1 MESPLPRKES
11 KATEVLPLHPLQF
24 RVLLVL
30 MEGKLHGYA
39 IAKEIEK
46 RDESLGKI
54 FPTNLYRRLRD
65 MQDAGLIKEETR
77 QLGSDGRRRFAIT
90 RFGRNVARAE
100 ALRLKA
106 LLADAKRHQ
115 LLTES

>member
-1 MESPLPRKES
+1 MPGQQSS
-11 KATEVLPLHPLQF
+11 ATDLIPLHPLQF

-39 IAKEIEK
+39 LAKEIEE

-65 MQDAGLIKEETR
+65 MQEAGMIKEETK

-100 ALRLKA
+100 ARRLKA

-115 LLTES
+115 LLTEG